1 MNQHSENKSTILQNA
16 HGDIPY
22 GMTNDYM
29 FRAVLQSN
37 NKVLRGLICSLLH
50 LAESEVVSVTI
61 TNPVIL
67 GEAVADKEFRLDIN
81 VILRQRPSRQPP
93 NIHAGMAA
101 RLVARENSQTLINL
115 EMQIANKLNWRNR
128 SVMYLCRSF
137 DQLNHGQNYGEAKPV
152 IHIGFLDYTLFQ
164 DRPEFY
170 ASYKLIN
177 VKNHQKY
184 SDSLTLNVVD
194 LSRIDL
200 ATEEDQKYHI
210 HEWAGLFKAATWE
223 EIKMLASKDEY
234 LQEASETIFRLS
246 ADDLVRKRC
255 RDREEYYQD
264 LRNYE
269 RKIEQDRIEHEQD
282 LRNYKRKIEQDRI
295 EHEQDLLNYKRKIE
309 QDKIEHEQ
317 DLRNYEKKIEQDRIK
332 YEQDRLNYEKK
343 IEQDRI
349 EHEQDLRN
357 YERKIEQDKI
367 KYEQNRLNYENA
379 LAERDSQIQ
388 QLRAEIEA
396 LKTKN

>member
-1 MNQHSENKSTILQNA
+1 MKQKPVIHFPETRQATAFIDAGVQPHQTLPDSLAFFRDA
-16 HGDIPY
+16 HGPVPY

-37 NKVLRGLICSLLH
+37 NKVLRGLVCSLLH
-50 LAESEVVSVTI
+50 LSEKTVVSMEI

-67 GEAVADKEFRLDIN
+67 GEAVTDKEFRLDIN
-81 VILRQRPSRQPP
+81 VIL
-93 NIHAGMAA
+93 NNHA
-101 RLVARENSQTLINL
+101 LINL
-115 EMQIANKLNWRNR
+115 EMQIANKLNWKER

-137 DQLNHGQNYGEAKPV
+137 DQLNRGQDYPEAKPA
-152 IHIGFLDYTLFQ
+152 IHIGFLDYTLFEGQ
-164 DRPEFY
+164 PEFY
-170 ASYKLIN
+170 ASYKLVN
-177 VKNHQKY
+177 VKNYQKY

-200 ATEEDQKYHI
+200 ATEEDKKYHI
-210 HEWAGLFKAATWE
+210 HEWAMLFKATTWE

-234 LQEASETIFRLS
+234 LQEASETIYRMS

-269 RKIEQDRIEHEQD
+269 RKIEQDR
-282 LRNYKRKIEQDRI
+282 L
-295 EHEQDLLNYKRKIE
+295 
-309 QDKIEHEQ
+309 
-317 DLRNYEKKIEQDRIK
+317 
-332 YEQDRLNYEKK
+332 
-343 IEQDRI
+343 

-357 YERKIEQDKI
+357 YERKIEQDRLEH
-367 KYEQNRLNYENA
+367 EQDRRNYERKIEQDRLA
-379 LAERDSQIQ
+379 LAERDAQIQ

-396 LKTKN
+396 LKAQGK

>member
-1 MNQHSENKSTILQNA
+1 MKHPIHISSHT
-16 HGDIPY
+16 GDTSPALCFAKCHQTVSIPLDTSPGLRDACGLIPY

-50 LAESEVVSVTI
+50 LSEQKVASVEI

-67 GEAVADKEFRLDIN
+67 GEAVTDKEFRLDIN
-81 VILRQRPSRQPP
+81 VIL
-93 NIHAGMAA
+93 NNH
-101 RLVARENSQTLINL
+101 TLINL
-115 EMQIANKLNWRNR
+115 EMQIANKLNWRER

-137 DQLNHGQNYGEAKPV
+137 DQLNRGESYLEAKPAV
-152 IHIGFLDYTLFQ
+152 HIGFLDYTLFEEQ
-164 DRPEFY
+164 PEFY

-184 SDSLTLNVVD
+184 SDSLTLHVVD

-200 ATEEDQKYHI
+200 ATEEDKRYHI
-210 HEWAGLFKAATWE
+210 HEWAMLFKATSWE
-223 EIKMLASKDEY
+223 EIKMLASRDEY
-234 LQEASETIFRLS
+234 LNEASETIFRMS

-282 LRNYKRKIEQDRI
+282 LRNYERKIEQDRRDYEQKI
-295 EHEQDLLNYKRKIE
+295 EQHRLEHEQKIE
-309 QDKIEHEQ
+309 Q
-317 DLRNYEKKIEQDRIK
+317 N
-332 YEQDRLNYEKK
+332 
-343 IEQDRI
+343 RI
-349 EHEQDLRN
+349 EHEQ
-357 YERKIEQDKI
+357 IM
-367 KYEQNRLNYENA
+367 
-379 LAERDSQIQ
+379 AEKDEEIR
-388 QLRAEIEA
+388 QLRAQLA
-396 LKTKN
+396 QMQNK